1 MIKTDIAN
9 LDEAVNEVLEI
20 YCTEVTEAVDSIS
33 EKAAKQLKKDISR
46 DSPVKTGKQKDSW
59 EVTEPTRKTM
69 RRYRGKTFVV
79 HSEDDYRK
87 VHLLENGHLTRD
99 GVTRTKPIRYVSK
112 NEEKMIQQYQND
124 VVKAIKAVK

>member
-46 DSPVKTGKQKDSW
+46 DSPVKTGKQKGSW
-59 EVTEPTRKTM
+59 KVTEPTRKTL
-69 RRYRGKTFVV
+69 RRYRGKAFVI
-79 HSEDDYRK
+79 HSEDDYQK
-87 VHLLENGHLTRD
+87 THLLENGHLTRT
-99 GVTRTKPIRYVSK
+99 GVTRTKAIHYVST

-124 VVKAIKAVK
+124 VVRAIKAVK